1 METYEDKIGEN
12 IREAR
17 QRKRISQE
25 ELAKRSGIANTT
37 LSAYENSRKIPNL
50 TTIAKIARGLGMSI
64 EQLYY
69 GNDAQSVA
77 NANAEPVD
85 EGRRIVNS
93 VFYLW
98 KKGIVSYYESYS
110 AGVMVH
116 YDQKDVVGTMLVLNR
131 YRDPIRRLIGS
142 LDEFKIRRNTYPEPE
157 RYLEMILASVAAEI
171 NEEIAKGK

>member
-1 METYEDKIGEN
+1 
-12 IREAR
+12 
-17 QRKRISQE
+17 
-25 ELAKRSGIANTT
+25 
-37 LSAYENSRKIPNL
+37 
-50 TTIAKIARGLGMSI
+50 MSI

-69 GNDAQSVA
+69 GNDAQSVS